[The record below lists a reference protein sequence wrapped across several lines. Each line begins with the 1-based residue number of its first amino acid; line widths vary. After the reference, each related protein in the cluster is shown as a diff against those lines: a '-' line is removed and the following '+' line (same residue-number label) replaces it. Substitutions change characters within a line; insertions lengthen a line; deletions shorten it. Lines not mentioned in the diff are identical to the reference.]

1 MTEVQTCLACQD
13 TEDRCNANL
22 AAKDRELENLRWT
35 IQQMDQELQLA
46 HQDRDMF
53 EDKFIKAERKLYR
66 LEHKDEEPQGKRK
79 QKEADEIKEWLTEWN
94 GRRMEIPGARKL
106 NPKTLGPEGSYAVA
120 VRSARRVWSHEDLMK
135 CLKGAGISEWHT
147 AELGR
152 FKVSVLIAG
161 DPVKRDDKIK
171 AHIERW
177 ERYERL
183 IDAKFPEE
191 FARREAQ
198 HAPKP
203 LLGFE
208 KPAARC
214 PECGRDTE
222 REGCFCRRK
231 WMEAAA

>member
-1 MTEVQTCLACQD
+1 MTQVQTCLACQD
-13 TEDRCNANL
+13 TEQRHAVEIERLNREIHFL
-22 AAKDRELENLRWT
+22 EREKDEAFQRVQELEHIN
-35 IQQMDQELQLA
+35 
-46 HQDRDMF
+46 
-53 EDKFIKAERKLYR
+53 RKLERQNYR
-66 LEHKDEEPQGKRK
+66 LEHKDEEPQGRRK

-231 WMEAAA
+231 WMEAAT